1 MEWQGILKGCGIPG
15 ILGKNVERLVV
26 LAVPILIVI
35 ID

>member
-1 MEWQGILKGCGIPG
+1 MEWQGILKGYGILR
-15 ILGKNVERLVV
+15 ILGKNAERLVV